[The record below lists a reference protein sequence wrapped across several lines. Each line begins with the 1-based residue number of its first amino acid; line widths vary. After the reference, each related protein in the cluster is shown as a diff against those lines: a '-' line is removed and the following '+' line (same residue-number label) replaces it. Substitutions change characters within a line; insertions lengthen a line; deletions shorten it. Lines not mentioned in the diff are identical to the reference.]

1 MPDREPVETKNLD
14 TYGHAPLEWSRVHD
28 LLAARTAGRDTRY
41 FLGTV
46 RPDGRP
52 HAAGIGAVFHD
63 GDVYVVRGPG
73 TQKSRNLE
81 ANPACTIWVGFE
93 PLDLILEGTARR
105 VTDPPALERL
115 PAGYRVG
122 GSAGAGGGRG
132 VHRPVQ
138 RAERG
143 APAVAPV
150 PHRLPH
156 GVRRGRHGA
165 VRRDALALR
174 ALVAL

>member
-63 GDVYVVRGPG
+63 GDVYVVSGPG
-73 TQKSRNLE
+73 TQKSRNLQ
-81 ANPACTIWVGFE
+81 ANPAWH
-93 PLDLILEGTARR
+93 DLGRLRAARP
-105 VTDPPALERL
+105 DPR
-115 PAGYRVG
+115 
-122 GSAGAGGGRG
+122 
-132 VHRPVQ
+132 
-138 RAERG
+138 
-143 APAVAPV
+143 
-150 PHRLPH
+150 
-156 GVRRGRHGA
+156 RHGA
-165 VRRDALALR
+165 AGHRSTGARAARGGLPRRRLAGR
-174 ALVAL
+174 GGG